1 MPEIRYNPITSDW
14 VIIATERAKRPH
26 EFIQTDREKLIVPS
40 YRADCPFCF
49 GNEDHTPDETY
60 RLCNEQGWRVRV
72 VGNKYPALSTEGERQ
87 WIRRGFFR
95 TVTGV
100 GHHDVVIEH
109 PNHDA
114 TIACMNAEDVLNI
127 LRVYRTHYQTLRQD
141 SRVKAI
147 VIFKNHGMEAGTSL
161 EHPHSQIAA
170 TPIVPTQFRDRLD
183 MATRF
188 FDTGGECLFCRVL
201 EEELATGE
209 RIVAQNADFVAFIP
223 YAALSPFHLWIFPR
237 RHISSFDS
245 TADSELASFASI
257 LREVTAKIYY
267 GLGDPAYNFTIR
279 SSPTDEHQTDYFH
292 WYLAIVPRV
301 SRAAGFE
308 MGSGMYINTAL
319 PEASAEFLRSVV
331 VPT

>member
-26 EFIQTDREKLIVPS
+26 EFIQTDREKLIVPA
-40 YRADCPFCF
+40 YRPDCPFCF
-49 GNEDHTPDETY
+49 GNEDHTPDEIY
-60 RLCNEQGWRVRV
+60 RLCNDQGWRVRIV
-72 VGNKYPALSTEGERQ
+72 SNKYPALSSEGERQ

-109 PNHDA
+109 PDHNA
-114 TIACMNAEDVLNI
+114 AIAGMNAEDVLNI
-127 LRVYRTHYQTLRQD
+127 LRVYRTRYQELRQD
-141 SRVKAI
+141 PRVKAI

-308 MGSGMYINTAL
+308 MGSGMYINTSL
-319 PEASAEFLRSVV
+319 PEASAEFLRSVI
-331 VPT
+331 VPS